1 MHFNKLDL
9 NLLVA
14 LDALLIEANIS
25 RAAARV
31 RLSQSAMSNA
41 LARLRAFFDDELLV
55 PVGRTLEL
63 TPRAKAL
70 KEAVRDVLMRVESA
84 VAAEPQFDP
93 SRSDRTFQ
101 LLVSD
106 YTTVTLM
113 PHLLALARRQSSTVH
128 FLLCPL
134 PHMDQPQRA
143 LGRGE
148 ADMMVVP
155 RNYCSPDH
163 PVEALFDE
171 EYVCAV
177 WNESRFARAGS
188 LSRDDYAAAD
198 HVEVQPSGIGQPTLD
213 TWFLERS
220 GMERRIEVR
229 TFSFIA
235 APFLV
240 LGTDRIATIQ
250 SRLGRMAR
258 QFLPLTIFETPLP
271 LPTMAQSMQW
281 HKYRSRDPGLVWLR
295 GLMHQAVQEMDGQAK
310 SAGPTSAPSRAPAAV
325 PASAS
330 AGRTGKPPR
339 RSPRSP

>member
-14 LDALLIEANIS
+14 LDALLIEGSIS

-31 RLSQSAMSNA
+31 NLSQSAMSNA
-41 LARLRAFFDDELLV
+41 LARLRAFFEDDLLV
-55 PVGRTLEL
+55 QVGRTLEL

-70 KEAVRDVLMRVESA
+70 KEAVRDVLMRVDSA
-84 VAAEPQFDP
+84 IAAQPQFDP

-113 PHLLALARRQSSTVH
+113 PHLLALARRQSSTVR
-128 FLLCPL
+128 FQLCPL
-134 PHMDQPQRA
+134 PHLDQPQRA

-155 RNYCSPDH
+155 RNYCSPDQ
-163 PVEALFDE
+163 PLFEE

-177 WNESRFARAGS
+177 WNGSRFARAGAVS
-188 LSRDDYAAAD
+188 EADYAAAD

-213 TWFLERS
+213 SWFLERS
-220 GMERRIEVR
+220 GMERRIEVT

-250 SRLGRMAR
+250 RRLGRMAQ
-258 QFLPLTIFETPLP
+258 QFLPLAILEAPVVLP
-271 LPTMAQSMQW
+271 RMAQSVQW

-295 GLMHQAVQEMDGQAK
+295 GLLHQAVEEMDAPPQPAL
-310 SAGPTSAPSRAPAAV
+310 PTSAPSKAPAAAR
-325 PASAS
+325 ASAS
-330 AGRTGKPPR
+330 AGRTDKPPR
-339 RSPRSP
+339 RSR

>member
-14 LDALLIEANIS
+14 LDALLIEGSIS

-31 RLSQSAMSNA
+31 NLSQSAMSNA
-41 LARLRAFFDDELLV
+41 LARLRAFFEDDLLV
-55 PVGRTLEL
+55 QVGRTLEL
-63 TPRAKAL
+63 TPRARAL
-70 KEAVRDVLMRVESA
+70 KESVRDVLMRVETA

-113 PHLLALARRQSSTVH
+113 PHLLALARRQSSTVR
-128 FLLCPL
+128 FQLCPL
-134 PHMDQPQRA
+134 PHLDQPQRA

-148 ADMMVVP
+148 ADMLVIP

-163 PVEALFDE
+163 PVEPLFDE

-177 WNESRFARAGS
+177 WNGSRFAQAGVVS
-188 LSRDDYAAAD
+188 KADYEAAD
-198 HVEVQPSGIGQPTLD
+198 HVEVQPSGLGQPTLD

-250 SRLGRMAR
+250 RRLGRMAQ
-258 QFLPLTIFETPLP
+258 QFLPLTILEAPMALP
-271 LPTMAQSMQW
+271 RMAQSVQW

-295 GLMHQAVQEMDGQAK
+295 GLLHQAVEEMDGPPQPAL
-310 SAGPTSAPSRAPAAV
+310 PTSAPSKAPAAAR
-325 PASAS
+325 ASAS

-339 RSPRSP
+339 RSR